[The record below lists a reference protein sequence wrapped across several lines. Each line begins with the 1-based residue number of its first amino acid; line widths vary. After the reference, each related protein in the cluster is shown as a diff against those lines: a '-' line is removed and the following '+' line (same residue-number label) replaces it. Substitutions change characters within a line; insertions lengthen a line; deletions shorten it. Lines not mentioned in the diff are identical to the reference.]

1 MAEIVEILETRAGV
15 SKAGKPYQVTKVKLN
30 DGKEAETLDNVQVGI
45 VGEVTYDDQYKKY
58 NFKKQNL
65 TGQRSSGVKEFKA
78 DPVKQESIEKQVVLK
93 ASLDAVEKLVT
104 LGIVRIKTT
113 EEFNQQWWNEY
124 AFANKL
130 LKTNPDHKVEPKT
143 EPKKETPSPKVS
155 EEGDVQR
162 AKEILEIEDDIDLD
176 GIDFGDDQ

>member
-1 MAEIVEILETRAGV
+1 MAEIVEILESRAGV
-15 SKAGKPYQVTKVKLN
+15 SKAGKPYQVTKVKLD
-30 DGKEAETLDNVQVGI
+30 DGKEAETLDTVQVGMI
-45 VGEVTYDDQYKKY
+45 GEAIYDDQYKKF

-65 TGQRSSGVKEFKA
+65 TGGRPTGGVKEFKA
-78 DPVKQESIEKQVVLK
+78 DPVKQASIEKQVVLK

-104 LGIVRIKTT
+104 LGIVEIKTT

-130 LKTNPDHKVEPKT
+130 LNTNPDHKVET
-143 EPKKETPSPKVS
+143 KETPSPKVS
-155 EEGDVQR
+155 EEGDTPGVSR

-176 GIDFGDDQ
+176 GIDFGDEA